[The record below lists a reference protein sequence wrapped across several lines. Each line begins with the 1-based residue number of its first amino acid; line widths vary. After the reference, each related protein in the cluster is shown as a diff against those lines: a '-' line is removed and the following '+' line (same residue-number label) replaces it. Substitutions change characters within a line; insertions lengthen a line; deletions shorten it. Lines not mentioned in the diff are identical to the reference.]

1 MTDYEHEEDRGMEML
16 VGAVAGFVLTFAALA
31 AWAWVGVV

>member
-1 MTDYEHEEDRGMEML
+1 MNDYEEDRGMEML
-16 VGAVAGFVLTFAALA
+16 AGALAGFALTFAALA

>member
-1 MTDYEHEEDRGMEML
+1 MNDYEHEEDRGMEML
-16 VGAVAGFVLTFAALA
+16 AGVLAGFCLTLIALT

>member
-1 MTDYEHEEDRGMEML
+1 MNDYEEDRGMEML
-16 VGAVAGFVLTFAALA
+16 AGAITGVVLTFAALA